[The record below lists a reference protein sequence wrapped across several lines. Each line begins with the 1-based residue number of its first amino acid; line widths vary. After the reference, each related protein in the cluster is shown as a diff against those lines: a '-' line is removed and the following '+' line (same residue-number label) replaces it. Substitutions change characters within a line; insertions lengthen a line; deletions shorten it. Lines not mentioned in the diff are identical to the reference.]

1 MRNITEELE
10 NIYLPKKA
18 LVINQC
24 KADENKIYIEAYD
37 FDRHGRP
44 INAHPLSAKE
54 MEQLALSLKSSTDLK
69 QEHLY
74 NKSLLPSNLLYIQ
87 KKQPGFAMWFTPPMK
102 VNMLFKEKLS
112 IPNGKAYVPSLIWKA
127 DKENLWL
134 YAQPEKSRP
143 TIKTGLCKAPFFN
156 LHESGKV
163 CMGTVDI
170 EIDDSCSLEEF
181 IKCWEHYFWNSYFSH
196 LIETTSPVNTNI
208 VELWQTQIATGQKF
222 PADVLVNIKLTIKDL
237 IK

>member
-10 NIYLPKKA
+10 NIYRPKKA

-24 KADENKIYIEAYD
+24 KADENKIYIESYD
-37 FDRHGRP
+37 FDLHGRP

-54 MEQLALSLKSSTDLK
+54 MDQLALSLRSSTDLK
-69 QEHLY
+69 QEQQFSE
-74 NKSLLPSNLLYIQ
+74 SLLPSNLLYIQ
-87 KKQPGFAMWFTPPMK
+87 HKQPAFTIWYTPPMK
-102 VNMLFKEKLS
+102 VNMLFKERLG
-112 IPNGKAYVPSLIWKA
+112 IPNGRAYVPSLIWKA
-127 DKENLWL
+127 DRENLWI
-134 YAQPEKSRP
+134 YAQPGRSRP
-143 TIKTGLCKAPFFN
+143 TIETGLCKAPFFN

-170 EIDDSCSLEEF
+170 EIDASCPLEEF
-181 IKCWEHYFWNSYFSH
+181 MNRWEHYFWDSYFSH

-208 VELWQTQIATGQKF
+208 VGLGQRQIATGQKF
-222 PADVLVNIKLTIKDL
+222 PTDVLVNIKLTIKDL